1 MIRGTTPTHIFKLP
15 IDTSEICKVRIT
27 YRQSGKTVLEKTEQD
42 ITMDGDTISYQLT
55 QEESL
60 TFGTANAELQVK
72 VLTSSGNVMASNII
86 KLSIGEILNT
96 EVLV

>member
-1 MIRGTTPTHIFKLP
+1 
-15 IDTSEICKVRIT
+15 
-27 YRQSGKTVLEKTEQD
+27 
-42 ITMDGDTISYQLT
+42 MDGDTISYQLT

-60 TFGTANAELQVK
+60 AFGTANAELQVK
-72 VLTSSGNVMASNII
+72 VLTSSGNVVASNII

>member
-1 MIRGTTPTHIFKLP
+1 
-15 IDTSEICKVRIT
+15 
-27 YRQSGKTVLEKTEQD
+27 
-42 ITMDGDTISYQLT
+42 MDGDTISYQLT